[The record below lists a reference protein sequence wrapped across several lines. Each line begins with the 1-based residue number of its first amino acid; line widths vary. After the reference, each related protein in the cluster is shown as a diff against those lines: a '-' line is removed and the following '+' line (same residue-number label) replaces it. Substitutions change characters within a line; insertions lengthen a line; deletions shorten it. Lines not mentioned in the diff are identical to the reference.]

1 MKKFLL
7 LMIALNILVVIT
19 KNFRKLMI
27 VGFRNY
33 QFDKLN
39 NTINFEIL
47 FKKPDN
53 FLNYT
58 SLVFDAEVTN
68 STSKNN
74 YTMNCTLNT
83 TYQNEKN
90 DLSYSCINSNDSLQN
105 ISNIKVNKNFTF
117 TKGTYS
123 INFSGGVQIDL
134 SSLAKLTIN
143 NITTETGN
151 LEYKTFTLKNMS
163 LNGNEYTLS
172 GKLDIGSSI
181 ENAYLLLINENFTC
195 KVSNTSIKIKM
206 SSNGIA
212 DALNGKILN
221 RTNGNKILIISDDVT
236 DLFLYP
242 IPYYGY
248 FIELIGILDFN
259 NNTINQ
265 NATAK
270 AYFRGALI
278 SLYDLKDYLKFTI
291 TIKFSN
297 GLENITAI
305 GIHSQTIDNIN
316 WIITYDIVFPN
327 TENKT
332 IESLTIQKDFVFSDE
347 ETFSKIDNLPIIYPD
362 VISES
367 FNLNNL
373 KPIIFHEYSNKFTVF
388 KKSNFS
394 FSLIFPD
401 EIVNQ
406 TTIYISYI
414 PYNKTKEEKGTKR
427 DEINCIIYERR
438 NGESKE
444 YKINC
449 SSTKSFFT
457 FINTLKIIMSSKNV
471 KSSLRFLENNEN
483 ITYVFSPVDEGN
495 ITYINEESKT
505 DIIEELNTD
514 INEESKTDII
524 EESNTDIIEESKTDI
539 IEESKTDIIEESKT
553 DINEESKT
561 DINEESKTDINEE
574 SKTDIN
580 EESKTDINEESKTD
594 INEESKTDINEESKT
609 DIIEE
614 SKTDIIEESKTDIIE
629 ESKTDI
635 NEESKTDIIE
645 ESNSDINEESKTD
658 INEESKTDINEE
670 SKTDINEESKT
681 DINGES
687 NASKTFIELLG
698 IDFKN
703 NTINR
708 NATAKAYF
716 RGPFI
721 SLYNL
726 KDYLKLTTT
735 IKFSNSLEN
744 ITAIGFENQTN
755 NITNWIITYDID
767 FPNTEN
773 KTIESLTIQKD
784 FVFSDEQTFSKTDSP
799 NIIYPDVILESFDIT
814 DFKIFNISSEQEG
827 SKVLTNSNFSLSF
840 IFPDEIVNQ
849 KAIYLSYIPYNEA
862 KKENENKREE
872 ISNCKIHTLSN
883 SKN

>member
-580 EESKTDINEESKTD
+580 
-594 INEESKTDINEESKT
+594 
-609 DIIEE
+609 
-614 SKTDIIEESKTDIIE
+614 
-629 ESKTDI
+629 
-635 NEESKTDIIE
+635 
-645 ESNSDINEESKTD
+645 
-658 INEESKTDINEE
+658 
-670 SKTDINEESKT
+670 
-681 DINGES
+681 GES